1 MRLEDEIKSSFG
13 SEYHKLEVNIL
24 YTQYFRGQRIQQVMK
39 PYGITTQQYNILRI
53 LRGQRPNPANVNLLI
68 ERMMDKMSNASRL
81 VDKLCAKGYVQKSV
95 NPRDKRNADIVI
107 TDSGLDLID
116 ELDPLITAHIDQL
129 KILSEEEATHLNFLL
144 DKLRDGGERDD

>member
-1 MRLEDEIKSSFG
+1 MRLEDEIQSSFG

-39 PYGITTQQYNILRI
+39 PYGLTTQQYNILRI

-81 VDKLCAKGYVQKSV
+81 VDKLCSKGYVQKTV
-95 NPRDKRNADIVI
+95 NPVDKRNADIVI
-107 TDSGLDLID
+107 TDSGL
-116 ELDPLITAHIDQL
+116 ELLEELEPLMQAHINQL
-129 KILSEEEATHLNFLL
+129 RILNEEEAHQLNFLL
-144 DKLRDGGERDD
+144 DKLRDGN

>member
-1 MRLEDEIKSSFG
+1 MRLEDEIQSSFG

-39 PYGITTQQYNILRI
+39 PYGLTTQQYNILRI

-81 VDKLCAKGYVQKSV
+81 VDKLCSKGYVQKTV
-95 NPRDKRNADIVI
+95 NPVDKRNADIVI
-107 TDSGLDLID
+107 TDSGLDLLE
-116 ELDPLITAHIDQL
+116 ELEPLMQAHINQL
-129 KILSEEEATHLNFLL
+129 RILNEEEAHQLNFLL
-144 DKLRDGGERDD
+144 DKLRDGN